1 MIEIDA
7 DAITRVVFDLVD
19 ESIREGR
26 GRSLR
31 SEPGFDASE
40 PGSVSLGDEG
50 AGLDSLEM
58 LTAAGRV
65 NEFFHLHETGVEDML
80 LRKRELREWAEIV
93 GTALGEGVA
102 GVTFY
107 TSGTTARPKRV
118 SHLWASLEQEIH
130 FLSDVFAGRR
140 RVISTVPAHHI
151 YGFLFT
157 VLLPEHMGLPVMSFS
172 WEQLGELSGR
182 IETGDLVVSHPTL
195 WRYLSRSAGP
205 WPGGVWGTSS
215 TAPLPAD
222 IHRALT
228 AAGLERLWEIYGST
242 ETAGV
247 GLRDRPDAPFELFAY
262 LSAED
267 PGVAILDRALPDGT
281 HRTAELRDRL
291 EWVDERHFF
300 PRGRLDRVVQ
310 VGGENVSLEHVED
323 VLGGI
328 PGVEQA
334 IVRTT
339 EVDGEPRLKAF
350 LVTGAAAEAAP
361 GSQPPPGG
369 HPSSGAAPPSREA
382 VERYARE
389 NLRAVERPV
398 SVTFGE
404 AVPRNAMGK
413 ITDWESD

>member
-1 MIEIDA
+1 M
-7 DAITRVVFDLVD
+7 
-19 ESIREGR
+19 
-26 GRSLR
+26 
-31 SEPGFDASE
+31 
-40 PGSVSLGDEG
+40 
-50 AGLDSLEM
+50 
-58 LTAAGRV
+58 

-80 LRKRELREWAEIV
+80 LRKRTLNEWAEIV
-93 GTALGEGVA
+93 RTALAEGVS

-107 TSGTTARPKRV
+107 TSGTVGPPKRITH
-118 SHLWASLEQEIH
+118 SWASIEQEID

-157 VLLPEHMGLPVMSFS
+157 VLLPEHMGVPVMSFT
-172 WEQLGELSGR
+172 WEELGELSAR
-182 IETGDLVVSHPTL
+182 VCAGDLVVSHPTL
-195 WRYLSRSAGP
+195 WRYLSRSAGH

-228 AAGLERLWEIYGST
+228 AGGLERLWEIYGST

-247 GLRDRPDAPFELFAY
+247 GLRDRPDAPFELFPY
-262 LSAED
+262 LSAGD
-267 PGVAILDRALPDGT
+267 PRAGDAAWTEELP
-281 HRTAELRDRL
+281 DRL
-291 EWVDERHFF
+291 EWVDGRHFF
-300 PRGRLDRVVQ
+300 PRGRVDRVVQ

-350 LVTGAAAEAAP
+350 LVIGVAAPTASGAHAPSGGQAP
-361 GSQPPPGG
+361 GSGVE
-369 HPSSGAAPPSREA
+369 APSREA
-382 VERYARE
+382 VAGYARQH
-389 NLRAVERPV
+389 LRAVERPV

-413 ITDWESD
+413 ITDWDTG